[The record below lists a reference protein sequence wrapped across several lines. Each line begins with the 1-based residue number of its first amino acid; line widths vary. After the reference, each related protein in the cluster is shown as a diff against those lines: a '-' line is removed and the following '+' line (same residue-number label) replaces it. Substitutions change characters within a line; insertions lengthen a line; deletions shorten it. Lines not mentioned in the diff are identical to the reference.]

1 MSGVDTSGDGGSFD
15 SDRADE
21 FDRLRRRVLWAM
33 PTGLFLVGSRSGDRR
48 NLMTANWA
56 MQVATSPKLMSVAV
70 ESGSLTRELIE
81 ESGAFSVSLLARSER
96 SLVRRFVKPVSDV
109 VLDEDGVAVSLQGQP
124 VFEVT
129 HGLPVPDVAVGWLAC
144 SVRSVQRWDAGPGD
158 ASHVLVVGE
167 VVDAGETE
175 RLGAIG
181 DDNSVLSMGDT
192 RMNYGG

>member
-1 MSGVDTSGDGGSFD
+1 
-15 SDRADE
+15 
-21 FDRLRRRVLWAM
+21 
-33 PTGLFLVGSRSGDRR
+33 
-48 NLMTANWA
+48 
-56 MQVATSPKLMSVAV
+56 
-70 ESGSLTRELIE
+70 
-81 ESGAFSVSLLARSER
+81 
-96 SLVRRFVKPVSDV
+96 V